1 MRLKLI
7 ACKALYREFS
17 LISADSENYV
27 DVTYLR
33 QKYHDTPNI
42 LQRTLQEE
50 IDAIDEE
57 RDAHSAS
64 PRLGLDFD
72 AIVIGYGLCSNA
84 VLGLSSKK
92 YPIVIPRTDDCIGL
106 LLGSYAKYKEI
117 FSEKAGNYW
126 YTPGWIESAAV
137 PSEEFDRAL
146 FEEYKEKYDE
156 DDAEYI
162 MSMEH
167 SIEHYTDFSYI
178 EWERL
183 KLPSCREYAKQ
194 AAEHFGVKF
203 NVFEGEE
210 DFIRGLISGNWDDR
224 FLVVPPGKK
233 VAAEYDGKIMTVEEK

>member
-17 LISADSENYV
+17 LISASSENYI

-33 QKYHDTPNI
+33 QVFHDTPQI
-42 LQRTLQEE
+42 LQKTLQAE
-50 IDAIDEE
+50 IDLIDEAS
-57 RDAHSAS
+57 DSHSAA

-106 LLGSYAKYKEI
+106 LLGSYERYKEI
-117 FSEKAGNYW
+117 FDEKSGNYW

-137 PSEEFDRAL
+137 PSEEYDRAL
-146 FEEYKEKYDE
+146 LAEYIEKYDE
-156 DDAEYI
+156 DDAQYL

-167 SIEHYTDFSYI
+167 SISHYTDFSYI
-178 EWERL
+178 EWKRL
-183 KLPSCREYAKQ
+183 NLPSCKEYAQQ
-194 AAEHFGVKF
+194 AAEHFGVNF
-203 NVFEGEE
+203 NVVDGNE
-210 DFIRGLISGNWDDR
+210 DFLTALLSGNWDER
-224 FLVVPPGKK
+224 FLIVPPGKK
-233 VAAEYDGKIMTVEEK
+233 VAANYDGKIIETED